1 MTPVRVAIIGG
12 GLAGL
17 SAAAQLAAV
26 GITDC
31 LLLEAR
37 DRLGG
42 RILSVSADGFDRVE
56 AAQVDLGPTWFWPAF
71 QPELDALVDALGLAR
86 FAQPGQGD
94 GLVERSA
101 SLPPMRYPGGI
112 GMADAFRLRGGM
124 GALVEA
130 LRGRI
135 DAAKVVTSVAV
146 RALRCTQ
153 AGVEIE
159 ALDAAGR
166 GVRWHAAH
174 VLLAVPPRV
183 AEAAIAFTP
192 ALPPDLVA
200 AWRATPTWMAPHAKY
215 VAVFDRPFWREAGLS
230 GMAQSAVGPLA
241 EIHDASQPDG
251 VVALFGFVGL
261 PALARRTIPADVL
274 RAHCRAQLVRL
285 FGAAAGTPRAEYF
298 EDWATDPRTATPA
311 DLAGP
316 ADHVPAPAAR
326 AAEGPWR
333 DALTGIA
340 SEWSPQFP
348 GYLAGAIEAA
358 RLGTERFLRVA
369 AI

>member
-42 RILSVSADGFDRVE
+42 RILSVSADGFDREE

-71 QPELDALVDALGLAR
+71 QPELDALVEALGLAR

-146 RALRCTQ
+146 RALRRTQ

-159 ALDAAGR
+159 GLDAAGR
-166 GVRWHAAH
+166 GVCWQAAH

-192 ALPPDLVA
+192 ALPPALAA

-251 VVALFGFVGL
+251 VAALFGFVGV
-261 PALARRTIPADVL
+261 PALARRAIPADVL
-274 RAHCRAQLVRL
+274 RADCRAQLVRL
-285 FGAAAGTPRAEYF
+285 FGAAAGAPRAEYL

-316 ADHVPAPAAR
+316 ADHVLAPDASAVD
-326 AAEGPWR
+326 GPWR
-333 DALTGIA
+333 DALIGIA

-369 AI
+369 AV

>member
-17 SAAAQLAAV
+17 SAAARLAAV
-26 GITDC
+26 GITDWVM
-31 LLLEAR
+31 LEAR

-42 RILSVSADGFDRVE
+42 RILGVSVDGTA
-56 AAQVDLGPTWFWPAF
+56 AAQVDLGPTWFWPSF
-71 QPELDALVDALGLAR
+71 QPELAALVDALGLVR

-94 GLVERSA
+94 GLVERAA
-101 SLPPMRYPGGI
+101 SLPPMRDPGGI

-124 GALVEA
+124 GALVDA
-130 LRGRI
+130 LHGHI

-146 RALRCTQ
+146 RALRHTPE
-153 AGVEIE
+153 GVEIE
-159 ALDAAGR
+159 AADAAGR
-166 GVRWHAAH
+166 TVCWHAAH

-183 AEAAIAFTP
+183 AEAAITFAP
-192 ALPPDLVA
+192 ALPLELAA

-230 GMAQSAVGPLA
+230 GMAQSTVGPLA

-251 VVALFGFVGL
+251 VAALFGFLGVS
-261 PALARRTIPADVL
+261 ALARRAIPQDVL

-285 FGAAAGTPRAEYF
+285 FGTAAGVPRAEYLQ
-298 EDWATDPRTATPA
+298 DWAIDPHAATPA

-316 ADHVPAPAAR
+316 ADHVPAPAAS
-326 AAEGPWR
+326 AADGPWR
-333 DALTGIA
+333 EVLTGIA

-348 GYLAGAIEAA
+348 GYLAGAVEAS
-358 RLGTERFLRVA
+358 RLGVQRLLRNA
-369 AI
+369 TA

>member
-17 SAAAQLAAV
+17 SAAAQMAAV

-31 LLLEAR
+31 VLLEAR

-42 RILSVSADGFDRVE
+42 RILSLSADSDGNAENAR
-56 AAQVDLGPTWFWPAF
+56 VDLGPTWFWPAF
-71 QPELDALVDALGLAR
+71 QPELDALVDALRLVR

-135 DAAKVVTSVAV
+135 DAAKVVTLVAV
-146 RALRCTQ
+146 RALRRTRE
-153 AGVEIE
+153 GVEIE
-159 ALDAAGR
+159 AVDAAGR
-166 GVRWHAAH
+166 GVRVHAGH

-183 AEAAIAFTP
+183 AEAAITFTP
-192 ALPPDLVA
+192 ALPPALAA

-215 VAVFDRPFWREAGLS
+215 VAVFGRPFWREVGLS

-251 VVALFGFVGL
+251 VAALFGFVGL

-285 FGAAAGTPRAEYF
+285 FGAAADTPRAEYF

-316 ADHVPAPAAR
+316 ADHVPAPDASAVD
-326 AAEGPWR
+326 GPWR

-369 AI
+369 AV

>member
-26 GITDC
+26 GITDY

-42 RILSVSADGFDRVE
+42 RILSVSADGLDRME
-56 AAQVDLGPTWFWPAF
+56 AAHVDLGPTWFWPAF

-135 DAAKVVTSVAV
+135 DAAKVVTSVVV
-146 RALRCTQ
+146 RALRRTQ

-159 ALDAAGR
+159 GLDAAGR
-166 GVRWHAAH
+166 GVCWHAAH

-251 VVALFGFVGL
+251 VAALFGFVGV
-261 PALARRTIPADVL
+261 PALARRAIPADVL
-274 RAHCRAQLVRL
+274 RADCRAQLVRL
-285 FGAAAGTPRAEYF
+285 FGAAAGAPRAEYL

-311 DLAGP
+311 DLAGS

-369 AI
+369 AV

>member
-42 RILSVSADGFDRVE
+42 RILSVSADGFGRVE
-56 AAQVDLGPTWFWPAF
+56 AAQLDLGPTWFWPAF

-130 LRGRI
+130 LRGRTG
-135 DAAKVVTSVAV
+135 AAKVVTSAAV
-146 RALRCTQ
+146 RALRRTQ

-358 RLGTERFLRVA
+358 RLGTEPFLRVA

>member
-42 RILSVSADGFDRVE
+42 RILSVSADGFGRVE
-56 AAQVDLGPTWFWPAF
+56 AAQLDLGPTWFWPAF

-135 DAAKVVTSVAV
+135 DAAKVVTSAAV

-261 PALARRTIPADVL
+261 PAQARRTIPAEVL